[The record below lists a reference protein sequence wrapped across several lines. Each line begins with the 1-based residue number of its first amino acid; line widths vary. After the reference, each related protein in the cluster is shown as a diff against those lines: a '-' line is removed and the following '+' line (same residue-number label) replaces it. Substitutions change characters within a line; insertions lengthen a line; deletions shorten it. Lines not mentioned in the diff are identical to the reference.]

1 MGNPQMSKPKSH
13 FWWIFKVVFSPQ
25 TAWRQKPVFW
35 FKRFGVQIPTI
46 SRSFGA
52 IRSHPWWCDSLLP
65 CLRMMTCRPKV
76 ILFWSS
82 QGSLSRAVKAVKVFL
97 KPSTHLG
104 FVRIP
109 CGETPTLRDLRLSPS
124 LPATTIARL
133 DNRIRGIQQLNVI
146 KKGGHDKTSCLLTLG
161 YLRIYSVSHQMDTY
175 GHLLLM
181 KNWMSWIDEG
191 FRIRT
196 WSSKT
201 CNPWFFSAKIW
212 STQTHT
218 SPTCIISPKGFKP
231 THVGNFRF
239 FWKAKPLKIMGFF
252 PSLPSIFSWWF
263 EKPTHLKNMPLKIGS
278 FHQVWVKIKHIWVA
292 I

>member
-1 MGNPQMSKPKSH
+1 
-13 FWWIFKVVFSPQ
+13 
-25 TAWRQKPVFW
+25 
-35 FKRFGVQIPTI
+35 
-46 SRSFGA
+46 
-52 IRSHPWWCDSLLP
+52 
-65 CLRMMTCRPKV
+65 MTCRPKV

-97 KPSTHLG
+97 KPSSHLG
-104 FVRIP
+104 FLRIP

-146 KKGGHDKTSCLLTLG
+146 KKGGHDKTCCLLSTLR

-201 CNPWFFSAKIW
+201 CNPWFFQLKSGVPKLTPPPPASYHLRVSNQLTLAISAFSEKR
-212 STQTHT
+212 SH
-218 SPTCIISPKGFKP
+218 
-231 THVGNFRF
+231 
-239 FWKAKPLKIMGFF
+239 WK
-252 PSLPSIFSWWF
+252 SWDFSKLTVEIYSNWWF
-263 EKPTHLKNMPLKIGS
+263 EKPSHLKKMLVKIGS

-292 I
+292 T